1 MGIAGNGAKV
11 GALDLRLANLR
22 VDGALALGAEIDGR
36 IVNITRA
43 GRELNLP
50 APADIDD
57 LLQNGLADQVR
68 AIVERIRSK
77 GGHAGLE
84 AADVVF
90 APLVTRP
97 RKIVCVGFNYQ
108 AHAAETG
115 TPVPKAPPLFAKYAN
130 AFNHHRGE
138 VTLPTRVDREFDY
151 ETELVL
157 IFGERCRDV
166 PEADALSVLAGY
178 AIGND
183 ISARGLQNI
192 TSQFMAGKM
201 SDGFAP
207 LGP

>member
-22 VDGALALGAEIDGR
+22 ADGALALGAEIDGR

-57 LLQNGLADQVR
+57 LIQNGLADQVR
-68 AIVERIRSK
+68 AIVERVRSK

-97 RKIVCVGFNYQ
+97 RKSSAWASTIRRMPPRQ
-108 AHAAETG
+108 ARRFPRRRRCSPSTRTPSITIAA
-115 TPVPKAPPLFAKYAN
+115 
-130 AFNHHRGE
+130 R
-138 VTLPTRVDREFDY
+138 
-151 ETELVL
+151 
-157 IFGERCRDV
+157 
-166 PEADALSVLAGY
+166 
-178 AIGND
+178 
-183 ISARGLQNI
+183 
-192 TSQFMAGKM
+192 
-201 SDGFAP
+201 
-207 LGP
+207 